1 MQYIVLL
8 TIDRYE
14 PGEDVTDKY
23 QPAVLARLVA
33 EGYLEL
39 VDEELPFVPDP
50 VKPKRA
56 RKTVEHFVDDEPA
69 QD

>member
-8 TIDRYE
+8 AIDRYE

-23 QPAVLARLVA
+23 RPEVLDRLVA
-33 EGYLEL
+33 EGYLK
-39 VDEELPFVPDP
+39 VIDEEIPFVPDT
-50 VKPKRA
+50 VKPKRT
-56 RKTVEHFVDDEPA
+56 RRTVEHFVDDEPA